1 MAALA
6 PWLRLGVSLGLLVGL
21 ALWLDVDRLWVRLAA
36 LEPGWV
42 LLALAIGVVQMA
54 ASAWRWQF
62 TARRLGAPLTYA
74 DALQEYYLGS
84 FLNQILPGG
93 VLGDAARAVRH
104 GRSAGTLGAAIRAVV
119 LERASGQIALL
130 LLATAAI
137 ATSPALLAAL
147 GTFIAGVDTSLPAML
162 LVFMLIGGLLC
173 RRHPR
178 LHASIQRFAS
188 DARQALFS
196 ARALPWQ
203 LASSLLVVSTY
214 LAVYLAAARALGIT
228 TAPLD
233 LLAPICLSLLAMVVP
248 LSVAGW
254 GLREAVAA
262 IAWPLAGLAAV
273 DGVAISIVYGVLVL
287 VSSLPGVWVLLV
299 RRGAARSAIRA
310 PAAAG
315 PPAAGGPMP
324 AYSRQTR
331 LPR

>member
-1 MAALA
+1 VTATLL
-6 PWLRLGVSLGLLVGL
+6 PWLRLSVSLGLLVTL
-21 ALWLDVDRLWVRLAA
+21 ALLLDVERIWARLAA

-62 TARRLGAPLTYA
+62 TARRLGAPLTYP
-74 DALQEYYLGS
+74 DALREYYLGS
-84 FLNQILPGG
+84 FLNQVLPGG

-130 LLATAAI
+130 LLATAAM
-137 ATSPALLAAL
+137 ATSPAVLAAL
-147 GTFIAGVDTSLPAML
+147 GTLAAGFDASLPALML
-162 LVFMLIGGLLC
+162 VVMLIGGLLC

-178 LHASIQRFAS
+178 LHAAIRRFAS
-188 DARQALFS
+188 DARLALFS
-196 ARALPWQ
+196 TRALPVQ
-203 LASSLLVVSTY
+203 LASSLLVVATY
-214 LAVYLAAARALGIT
+214 LAVYLVAARALGIT

-233 LLAPICLSLLAMVVP
+233 LLAPICLSLLAMIVP
-248 LSVAGW
+248 LSIAGW

-287 VSSLPGVWVLLV
+287 VSSLPGAWVLLV
-299 RRGAARSAIRA
+299 RRGTGPATRASAA
-310 PAAAG
+310 PV

-324 AYSRQTR
+324 AYSPQRQP
-331 LPR
+331 PR